1 MDKVKKVLFTATV
14 DSHILQ
20 FHIPYLKMFK
30 DMGYETYVATN
41 SDEAIPYCD
50 KKYKISFERSPFK
63 LNNLKAIKQLKKV
76 VEEEKFDIIH
86 CHTPMGSVVTRLAS
100 KHARKAYGTRV
111 IYTAHGFHFYKGA
124 PKINW
129 LIFYPVEKYLSKYTD
144 DLITIN
150 NEDYELA
157 IKKFKAKRTHYVPGV
172 GVDPKKFDFELS
184 QEERHELRKSLGI
197 KDDDF
202 VMIFPARLDKNKNQ
216 ILLIEF
222 MKRVLKKYSNVHLL
236 LPGVDETNGFCEKII
251 VEEKI
256 TNIHLLGYRKDIP
269 KLLKISDLALSSS
282 KREGLGLNLIEA
294 IYCGLPVLALDNR
307 GHRDIIVN
315 GQNGYIISQKDPIN
329 ELLYFFTEK
338 INNGKKFKTNKKT
351 IDRFLIDNVM
361 KKMKKIYFKEIKI
374 LFAHD
379 GYIKKGKDNKYYVVG
394 GIGGKEITKKYLLDL
409 NGKLIY
415 YTRYDVLDECDTN
428 KYIQLDLDS
437 VELRCSKIYNG
448 PLDMFLK
455 YFKLK
460 KEAKLALYDVDY
472 CVVRLP
478 SVLGSILFNEARSMN
493 IPTFVEMVGC
503 PYESLIYYGGL
514 KGYLFA
520 PILKNMTK
528 KSVRNAKYVHYVTK
542 DFLQKRYP
550 NKDGRTLSCS
560 DVVVNDVSYK
570 ILEDRINKIKNK
582 KENEV
587 VKLGLVGSLDV
598 NYKGHEVCIKA
609 ISKLKDKYNIE
620 LHFLGEGNK
629 ERWENLAKEYGVEK
643 NIFFDGTLES
653 GDPVMKWYDDLDIHL
668 MMSKTEGLPRV
679 LVEAMSRASI
689 SIASNVGGI
698 PELID
703 TENLLDKDDVDGLAS
718 KIEELINNKEE
729 QIKIAKRNFNKA
741 KEYEYKKLSK
751 KREEF
756 YKEFIEKESK

>member
-14 DSHILQ
+14 DSHILH

-30 DMGYETYVATN
+30 DMGYETHVATN
-41 SDEAIPYCD
+41 GDEAIPYCD
-50 KKYKISFERSPFK
+50 KKHKISFERSPFK

-197 KDDDF
+197 KDDDI
-202 VMIFPARLDKNKNQ
+202 VLIYVAELIKRKNQ
-216 ILLIEF
+216 CMAIES
-222 MKRVLKKYSNVHLL
+222 MKELVKENSKYKLL
-236 LPGVDETNGFCEKII
+236 LVGKDSYNGKYQELVKKLNLEKS
-251 VEEKI
+251 VVFA
-256 TNIHLLGYRKDIP
+256 GYRKDVP
-269 KLLKISDLALSSS
+269 KLMKMSDICISTSVQ
-282 KREGLGLNLIEA
+282 EGLPVNLIEA
-294 IYCGLPVLALDNR
+294 SMCGLPIVATNCR
-307 GHRDIIVN
+307 GNKDIKEINSNTGLVHIN
-315 GQNGYIISQKDPIN
+315 DYNKFIYKVKELSIKKDMNKNYGIN
-329 ELLYFFTEK
+329 DQCELNKVVEK
-338 INNGKKFKTNKKT
+338 MN
-351 IDRFLIDNVM
+351 
-361 KKMKKIYFKEIKI
+361 KIYFNEKKV

-379 GYIKKGKDNKYYVVG
+379 GHLRVNNKGIFFIEG
-394 GIGGKEITKKYLLDL
+394 GIGGNEIIKKYLLDS
-409 NGKLIY
+409 NGKLVF
-415 YTRYDVLDECDTN
+415 YTRLLTLESSN
-428 KYIQLDLDS
+428 KNKFIKLDLNTS
-437 VELRCSKIYNG
+437 EPRCSKIYKG
-448 PLDMFLK
+448 PLDLFLK
-455 YFKLK
+455 YFKIK
-460 KEAKLALYDVDY
+460 KEAKVVLRDIDY

-478 SVLGSILFNEARSMN
+478 SVLGCIIFKEAQRMN
-493 IPTFVEMVGC
+493 IPTFVEMVAC

-550 NKDGRTLSCS
+550 NKNGRTLSCS
-560 DVVVNDVSYK
+560 DVVVSDVSDK

-582 KENEV
+582 KENDV